1 MVDPGN
7 ILASIKATAWSS
19 TVLSVCLAIAF
30 NRSTINLFIAFDLIK
45 TRRIGLKI
53 FTIGFMCYFPNIAL
67 LLVLDKNLNFYGR
80 SRA

>member
-19 TVLSVCLAIAF
+19 IVLSVCLAIAF
-30 NRSTINLFIAFDLIK
+30 NRSIINLFIALDLIK
-45 TRRIGLKI
+45 IRRTGFRI

-67 LLVLDKNLNFYGR
+67 LLVLDKNLYFYG
-80 SRA
+80 